1 MDPLDADFGAALASR
16 DEFLRQKN
24 RRGGRSATGTR
35 RLVRNRNGDIRQC
48 LIEMVLR
55 PDRANS
61 VFREMVEA
69 GYVQG
74 TAEYVVAKHADLFPT
89 EVRSQSKR
97 RLAEYDVR
105 T

>member
-1 MDPLDADFGAALASR
+1 
-16 DEFLRQKN
+16 
-24 RRGGRSATGTR
+24 
-35 RLVRNRNGDIRQC
+35 
-48 LIEMVLR
+48 
-55 PDRANS
+55 
-61 VFREMVEA
+61 MVEA

-89 EVRSQSKR
+89 EVRSRSKR